1 MIFILQHIGRK
12 VVTDPRDAFVRL
24 AFYAH
29 ETHPALIKE
38 NRNPLNLGDHSESLN
53 KWNLGKSLESLENL
67 ENLES

>member
-1 MIFILQHIGRK
+1 MVFILQHIGRK
-12 VVTDPRDAFVRL
+12 VVTDLRDAFVRL

-38 NRNPLNLGDHSESLN
+38 NRNPLNLGDHLESV